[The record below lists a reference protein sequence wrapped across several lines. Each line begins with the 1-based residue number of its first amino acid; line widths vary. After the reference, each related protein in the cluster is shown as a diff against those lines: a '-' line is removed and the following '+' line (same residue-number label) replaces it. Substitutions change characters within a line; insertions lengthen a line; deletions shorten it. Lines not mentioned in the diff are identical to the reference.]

1 MAASFEFL
9 ANFEDWRQESRQQPA
24 KMDACPFPSDRDSFE
39 RRIAHAELLKTLTAY
54 DETAGPARDG
64 SSGKKKEPE
73 VGGFPRLVNG
83 KQCGLAGWN
92 GWEDWLLPTPSILR
106 RLPDGSCLIRLEV
119 TLQSP
124 FFSRD
129 DRSFYP
135 TENVLKRHHVFLTPC
150 LAASGLKGLLRWAWN
165 MSGGSPEDAVLL
177 FGEAADAPGE
187 DSRQGLLRFWPVY
200 WQGTVGL
207 EVINPQDRS
216 TGAGTTPIKYEVV
229 LPGSSGSVCL
239 LLVNQDN
246 AAPRLLPSLRRAVW
260 HLVEHGGLSAKNSA
274 GWGQVKYR
282 NGKCAIRGL
291 LSKAQKEARKAAEE
305 KMAHAQAEQRAK
317 RERWN
322 GLLDASGE
330 LVPFD
335 PALFSKKR
343 LEQLGITPTKFK
355 KSYNSDARAAYE
367 AVRAKGE
374 WKTDC
379 AAQPAATPTTAE
391 PAAGEWLVTASSR
404 MTLAR
409 NWKPMHRSWQHG

>member
-177 FGEAADAPGE
+177 FGEAADAPG
-187 DSRQGLLRFWPVY
+187 GFP
-200 WQGTVGL
+200 
-207 EVINPQDRS
+207 
-216 TGAGTTPIKYEVV
+216 AG
-229 LPGSSGSVCL
+229 
-239 LLVNQDN
+239 
-246 AAPRLLPSLRRAVW
+246 AAPLLARLLAGYRWP
-260 HLVEHGGLSAKNSA
+260 GGHQSA
-274 GWGQVKYR
+274 GQKHGRGNHAHQVR
-282 NGKCAIRGL
+282 SRFAGK
-291 LSKAQKEARKAAEE
+291 Q
-305 KMAHAQAEQRAK
+305 
-317 RERWN
+317 RER
-322 GLLDASGE
+322 L
-330 LVPFD
+330 
-335 PALFSKKR
+335 
-343 LEQLGITPTKFK
+343 
-355 KSYNSDARAAYE
+355 
-367 AVRAKGE
+367 
-374 WKTDC
+374 
-379 AAQPAATPTTAE
+379 
-391 PAAGEWLVTASSR
+391 PAAGQPGQRRAAPASFAQARCLASR
-404 MTLAR
+404 GAR
-409 NWKPMHRSWQHG
+409 RPFGKKFTITSL